1 MEIKHLETQ
10 SARPAMALNNL
21 VLLES
26 MVVSLVGYVME
37 EIQHTTL
44 IEQWHRSSKS
54 DDVAIFITVEN
65 WWPERR
71 VLCLDIDARVSSI
84 DEPKRIA
91 KGQATSS
98 PQLLRIYARGAG
110 ARLYSRFFARSFRS

>member
-44 IEQWHRSSKS
+44 IEQ
-54 DDVAIFITVEN
+54 
-65 WWPERR
+65 
-71 VLCLDIDARVSSI
+71 
-84 DEPKRIA
+84 
-91 KGQATSS
+91 
-98 PQLLRIYARGAG
+98 
-110 ARLYSRFFARSFRS
+110 